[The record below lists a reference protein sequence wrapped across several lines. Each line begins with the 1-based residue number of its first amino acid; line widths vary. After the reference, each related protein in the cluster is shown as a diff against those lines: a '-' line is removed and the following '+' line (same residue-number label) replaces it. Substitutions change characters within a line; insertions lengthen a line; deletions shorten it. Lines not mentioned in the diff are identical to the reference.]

1 MCFSSLMLWR
11 ISGSKAQGEFTAV
24 TCQRVAGCFI
34 LSPVCFSKKAAWVID
49 GKKWYQDT
57 ASSYT
62 YDSGWFLMGGGVQ
75 VIDEGF
81 YFGIHETNEE
91 CNARAQ
97 TKRNGWNADEPPA
110 QSASSRSYLRGSF
123 WPCSCPFTGSRCCSR
138 IQITTRQ
145 ERIYKTRP

>member
-49 GKKWYQDT
+49 GKKWYHDT

-62 YDSGWFLMGGGVQ
+62 YDSGWVEVVFREYASDFISESTRRMRNVMPGHKRNEMGGTLMNHRRSLPLLVLTCEAASG
-75 VIDEGF
+75 
-81 YFGIHETNEE
+81 H
-91 CNARAQ
+91 ARAHSLALDVAQ
-97 TKRNGWNADEPPA
+97 GFRSQRGRKGFTKQDHE
-110 QSASSRSYLRGSF
+110 
-123 WPCSCPFTGSRCCSR
+123 
-138 IQITTRQ
+138 
-145 ERIYKTRP
+145 